1 MANDNQIAFLC
12 SRLKELREKNGCT
25 MDGVAKKIDVL
36 EGLEPGTGMNKSS
49 ISRVEGGK
57 TTEKTLLEMARKY
70 CKAFGMS
77 ESQTE
82 QFLRGE
88 KVAVPDTSALLKDSQ
103 LIDEL
108 NKEYSKVVIP
118 KVVVDEL
125 DNIKNKN
132 SGSLGRKAWEVIRGI
147 SYGSRLQ
154 QGFRRIHL

>member
-25 MDGVAKKIDVL
+25 MDDMAKKIDVL
-36 EGLEPGTGMNKSS
+36 EGLKPGNGMNKSS

-57 TTEKTLLEMARKY
+57 TAEKTLLEMARKY
-70 CKAFGMS
+70 CKVFGMS

-108 NKEYSKVVIP
+108 NKEYSKVVIQ

-154 QGFRRIHL
+154 QGFRRIYL

>member
-25 MDGVAKKIDVL
+25 MDDMAKKIDVL
-36 EGLEPGTGMNKSS
+36 EGLKPGTGMNKSS

-57 TTEKTLLEMARKY
+57 TAEKTLLEMARKY
-70 CKAFGMS
+70 CKVFGMS

-88 KVAVPDTSALLKDSQ
+88 KVAVPDTSALLKNSQ

-108 NKEYSKVVIP
+108 
-118 KVVVDEL
+118 
-125 DNIKNKN
+125 
-132 SGSLGRKAWEVIRGI
+132 
-147 SYGSRLQ
+147 
-154 QGFRRIHL
+154 

>member
-25 MDGVAKKIDVL
+25 MDDMAKKIDVL
-36 EGLEPGTGMNKSS
+36 EGLKPGNGMNKSS

-108 NKEYSKVVIP
+108 NKEYSKVV
-118 KVVVDEL
+118 VDEL

-154 QGFRRIHL
+154 QGFRRIYL

>member
-57 TTEKTLLEMARKY
+57 TAEKTLLEMARKY
-70 CKAFGMS
+70 CKVFGMS

-88 KVAVPDTSALLKDSQ
+88 KVAVPDTSALLKNSQ
-103 LIDEL
+103 LID
-108 NKEYSKVVIP
+108 
-118 KVVVDEL
+118 
-125 DNIKNKN
+125 
-132 SGSLGRKAWEVIRGI
+132 
-147 SYGSRLQ
+147 
-154 QGFRRIHL
+154 